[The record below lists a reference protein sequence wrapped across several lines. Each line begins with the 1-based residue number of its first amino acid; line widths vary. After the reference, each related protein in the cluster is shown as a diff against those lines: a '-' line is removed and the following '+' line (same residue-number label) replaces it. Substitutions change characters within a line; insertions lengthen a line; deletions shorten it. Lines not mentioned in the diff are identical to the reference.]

1 MTQILRAERAIPSAC
16 ALGEVP
22 IWDAKRQ
29 MLWWCDVKV
38 PSLSSYDP
46 ASGAR
51 KTYAVPGNTLGSWA
65 FMKSGDVLLALE
77 DGLYAWTLGAPQA
90 RPIRPIAH
98 ARPHQRL
105 NDGRCDAKGRF
116 WVGSMNQTYRE
127 TPVGVFYR
135 LDVDGTVSEVFDG
148 FTVPNS
154 VAFSPDQRR
163 MYFADTPARKI
174 FVFDFDLDAGHLS
187 NKRLFADCT
196 GSAGGPDGST
206 VDVDG
211 CLWNAD
217 FKGSRVVRY
226 TPDGVVDTVIPLPVS
241 QPTSCAFGGKDLDLL
256 FITTASQNL
265 DEAQRGQQ
273 PLAGDVLVL
282 RPGTQG
288 LPEPLFGA

>member
-1 MTQILRAERAIPSAC
+1 
-16 ALGEVP
+16 
-22 IWDAKRQ
+22 

-46 ASGAR
+46 ASGAL
-51 KTYAVPGNTLGSWA
+51 KTYPVPGNTLGSWA
-65 FMKSGDVLLALE
+65 FMKGGDLLLALE
-77 DGLYAWTLGAPQA
+77 DGLYAWTLGTHEA
-90 RPIRPIAH
+90 RPIHRIAH
-98 ARPHQRL
+98 AHPQQRL
-105 NDGRCDAKGRF
+105 NDGRCDARGRF

-135 LDVDGTVSEVFDG
+135 LDIDGTATEVFDG

-163 MYFADTPARKI
+163 MYFADTPAKKI

-226 TPDGVVDTVIPLPVS
+226 TPGGAIDTVIPLPVS

-273 PLAGDVLVL
+273 PLAGDVFVL